1 MPSEAKDWLE
11 EERAGHA
18 GQEGGHVKVHI
29 QISAVLLLALPGCA
43 NIQGIPYGLSA
54 LTPSQK
60 EDLAKPDLKAVLSST
75 DALTETYRIARDENL
90 RYVFWSNVA
99 YFPLGAAAARDIYRK
114 NNGALAGVGIVAGT
128 LAAFNSFTNARPN
141 AKVYQTAITALLCIR
156 TKASPYLLLEKDT
169 DDLRQGAK
177 GVAAQV
183 GKVQASLSLLQH
195 LNLESDPVKAELK
208 VNPSLVT
215 MLLNAEKAG
224 SQAISDALHAVTAAR
239 HEVMLFDTLP
249 SFVTDSVLQID
260 SAVAAKITVNDVT
273 YSALVSSLSALT
285 AAPKPATT
293 SPVPAA
299 PTVAKPPTPNKGLLK
314 DVIPPTPAADAIKA
328 VHGDATELQKITDNL
343 IQATAKF
350 ALSARE
356 KEMSACLT
364 NMLTVTK

>member
-1 MPSEAKDWLE
+1 
-11 EERAGHA
+11 
-18 GQEGGHVKVHI
+18 
-29 QISAVLLLALPGCA
+29 
-43 NIQGIPYGLSA
+43 
-54 LTPSQK
+54 
-60 EDLAKPDLKAVLSST
+60 
-75 DALTETYRIARDENL
+75 
-90 RYVFWSNVA
+90 
-99 YFPLGAAAARDIYRK
+99 
-114 NNGALAGVGIVAGT
+114 
-128 LAAFNSFTNARPN
+128 
-141 AKVYQTAITALLCIR
+141 
-156 TKASPYLLLEKDT
+156 LLLEKDT

-224 SQAISDALHAVTAAR
+224 SQAISDALQAVTASR

-293 SPVPAA
+293 TPVPAA

-314 DVIPPTPAADAIKA
+314 NVVPPTPAADAIKA
-328 VHGDATELQKITDNL
+328 VHGEATELQKITDNL